1 MNEIEVGK
9 HYQDER
15 GYKYRCDA
23 VVTHAVPML
32 PMRVIDSDESFRAAV
47 RVAVCRHVSGGGRQF
62 AGRFYFFMDGQR
74 VGNNSSVCALVRET
88 EVNAEDYDV

>member
-23 VVTHAVPML
+23 VVTHAVPM
-32 PMRVIDSDESFRAAV
+32 RVIDSDEIVRAAV

-74 VGNNSSVCALVRET
+74 VGSTSDACSLVRET